1 MCKAVSPLLSRWSS
15 TAPAEMRVRQTVAC
29 VRTTRNCSQH
39 DSLHYLIAQSS
50 KHQWSS
56 AVFICLVHS
65 VPVDEVLQHSRF
77 LSQSCSIVQRMR
89 ILIITVRGRQ
99 EKEVQLQ
106 NGGKNCKLRSTDL
119 SLCACVWCGTFLFN
133 SCSLPTTPR
142 TPVSTEQEFQQH
154 DMTTSQQPSSSA
166 I

>member
-1 MCKAVSPLLSRWSS
+1 
-15 TAPAEMRVRQTVAC
+15 MRVRQTVAC

-119 SLCACVWCGTFLFN
+119 SLCACVWNQLYLSKVLMLGIACTGAVSGAPSSGVDSSFS
-133 SCSLPTTPR
+133 SCS
-142 TPVSTEQEFQQH
+142 SGI
-154 DMTTSQQPSSSA
+154 SYICS
-166 I
+166 